1 MHRDILQLIKQTREP
16 DNIHHNQTTFD
27 WCNTDTKE
35 LNIFYALSPPI
46 SNETVSDPV
55 HADRGHQMDG
65 QAGKGFSIGCS
76 IVSIG

>member
-16 DNIHHNQTTFD
+16 DNIHHNQTTFVG
-27 WCNTDTKE
+27 CKTDT
-35 LNIFYALSPPI
+35 FYALSPPI
-46 SNETVSDPV
+46 SNETASDPV
-55 HADRGHQMDG
+55 HADRGQQMDG